1 VATDIGHDSILSEY
15 QISNWKERALRAE
28 RILDELRTKID
39 STVYKDAVA
48 KVDGK

>member
-1 VATDIGHDSILSEY
+1 MGSGTEEDSSLSEY

-28 RILDELRTKID
+28 RILNELRTKID

-48 KVDGK
+48 KVG